1 VAGALGA
8 VGVLLGAFGGHL
20 LRPVLPLQAMTIFD
34 TAVRYHLLHTLAL
47 FGTAV
52 AAKVYPAHAVALGR
66 VAAGFALGIVLFS
79 GSLYLMVTT
88 DRLWLGAVA
97 PVGGVVLVLS
107 WAGLA
112 LVFLRRGAE

>member
-1 VAGALGA
+1 
-8 VGVLLGAFGGHL
+8 
-20 LRPVLPLQAMTIFD
+20 MTIFD